1 MHPSIFIKMPRIQ
14 IKHACSTGLSG
25 RAGGV
30 LIYENRNCMS
40 NSMRLHAEQSAVF
53 QLKLKLICNECDKLG
68 IGRLPLCR

>member
-1 MHPSIFIKMPRIQ
+1 MHPSIFITLPLIQ

-30 LIYENRNCMS
+30 LIYESRTCMS
-40 NSMRLHAEQSAVF
+40 NFVRLHTEQATVF
-53 QLKLKLICNECDKLG
+53 QLKLKLICNERDKLG

>member
-1 MHPSIFIKMPRIQ
+1 MHPSIFIKMPLIQ

-30 LIYENRNCMS
+30 LIYKSRNCMS
-40 NSMRLHAEQSAVF
+40 NFVRLHTEQAAIF
-53 QLKLKLICNECDKLG
+53 QLKLKLICNERDKLR